1 MYKNYEEKNSI
12 ELLIEE
18 VEKAL
23 RNELYLVAL
32 ISTLTIPDTLAK
44 IEYGKSIGDNYIKW
58 VNEFVKDVFGRKYG
72 DRNTKSEVV
81 NYKNGVPQEKTDNEK
96 YLESPTE
103 MCGENCYQLRCALMH
118 NIENEIKADK
128 KTPKNRK
135 YTWID
140 ECVLQFTKEEFT
152 NGIMSGYDTYL
163 KELQNGEIVTVAE
176 KFCYI
181 NVKELCHDIIR
192 GAKEY
197 IKTKN
202 VSEKLPKLKI
212 NNGGGRM
219 PNSFDLEIS
228 TNNMRLWNK
237 HMKNNKSNS
246 SFNKNSLMEQ

>member
-18 VEKAL
+18 IEKAL
-23 RNELYLVAL
+23 KNELYLTAL
-32 ISTLTIPDTLAK
+32 ISTLTIPDALAK
-44 IEYGKSIGDNYIKW
+44 IEYGENSGCNYIKW

-72 DRNTKSEVV
+72 ERNTKSEVI
-81 NYKNGVPQEKTDNEK
+81 NYKNGMPLEKTDNEK

-128 KTPKNRK
+128 KTPQNRK

-140 ECVLQFTKEEFT
+140 ECVLQFTKDEHT
-152 NGIMSGYDTYL
+152 NGIMNGYDPRL
-163 KELQNGEIVTVAE
+163 AELSSGEVVTLLE

-181 NVKELCHDIIR
+181 NVKEMCHDIVK

-202 VSEKLPKLKI
+202 ASE
-212 NNGGGRM
+212 
-219 PNSFDLEIS
+219 
-228 TNNMRLWNK
+228 
-237 HMKNNKSNS
+237 
-246 SFNKNSLMEQ
+246 